1 MSRDNKKTV
10 KRLRKRI
17 LNTLLTPTG
26 RQWMQLARGVLA
38 SCAYSDLDRPAL
50 RLSRDDWRS
59 LLGLYDFGTERVAER
74 GAPRASRL
82 LESLLDADEDAL
94 EDAIGSA
101 LQYST
106 LSGGVGDDDDH
117 HGDARRCFG
126 QLALLGVIAL
136 ECERVA
142 LDGFLPDEE
151 DDDEEEDEEE
161 DDE

>member
-1 MSRDNKKTV
+1 MSHDEKKMV

-38 SCAYSDLDRPAL
+38 ACAYSDLDRPAL
-50 RLSRDDWRS
+50 RLSKDDWRS

-82 LESLLDADEDAL
+82 LESLMGADEDAL

-142 LDGFLPDEE
+142 LDGFLPDDDDEE
-151 DDDEEEDEEE
+151 DDDE
-161 DDE
+161 